1 MKTIKTSKG
10 ITLISLIVTIIVL
23 LILAGV
29 SISILTGKNGIITK
43 AKEASEQT
51 RRGEVKEELHL
62 IGNEWNIEK
71 RTNRSADLVTFLAK
85 QKTDKNIDD
94 YEDLQ
99 DGSCLV
105 IKDGQEIILEQ
116 GTTNIWNGTSV
127 SRALLGNGTEEEPFL
142 IRNGEDLKFLA
153 NAVSNDSTYTL
164 EEETKGY
171 KYACYKQVKDIYL
184 NDTSNFSQWN
194 DTNVQAKLNSF
205 LPIGYK
211 EQSGKIFFGKYDG
224 NNHKIDGLYVNIPND
239 DYASL
244 FRSLYST
251 EGTDKVVDAEVCNL
265 QLKNAYICGKSYSGG
280 IVGSASSNAK
290 IKNCQVD
297 GLICTVEKNSPD
309 DWGNWGAGGICG
321 EMTYG
326 GLIEDCTNRAKI
338 KGDIGIGG
346 ICGRSSSSSIKK
358 CNNYGTVI
366 GCSKVGGIS
375 GEISSCT
382 VDFCNN
388 YENISYGGRGESC
401 AYFGGIGGYLHG
413 STISNCNNSGRVS
426 VLAPTLNN
434 LPVGQIGG
442 IAGLIQSTNILNS
455 NNSGNIDI
463 NVGSLR
469 TTGLGIG
476 GIVGYLVTGSTVDNC
491 NNTGNI
497 TTNPTI
503 ETTGDIIGMEY
514 AY

>member
-29 SISILTGKNGIITK
+29 SISILTGENGIITK
-43 AKEASEQT
+43 SKEASEQT
-51 RRGEVKEELHL
+51 RRGEVKEELNL

-71 RTNRSADLVTFLAK
+71 RTNRNANLLTFLAK

-127 SRALLGNGTEEEPFL
+127 STALLGNGTEEEPFL

-153 NAVSNDSTYTL
+153 NAVSNKSTYTL
-164 EEETKGY
+164 EGETKGY

-194 DTNVQAKLNSF
+194 DTNVQAELNSF
-205 LPIGYK
+205 LPIGYN
-211 EQSGKIFFGKYDG
+211 ETNREIFFGKYDG

-239 DYASL
+239 YYAGLFSL
-244 FRSLYST
+244 LYYT
-251 EGTDKVVDAEVCNL
+251 EGTDKVVDAEICNL
-265 QLKNAYICGKSYSGG
+265 QLKNAYIRAKEWAGG
-280 IVGSASSNAK
+280 IAGGISSNAK

-297 GLICTVEKNSPD
+297 GFICVVERNNPD
-309 DWGNWGAGGICG
+309 DWANWGAGGICG

-326 GLIEDCTNRAKI
+326 SLIEDCTNYAKI
-338 KGDIGIGG
+338 KGDVAVGG
-346 ICGRSSSSSIKK
+346 ICGKSSSSSIKK

-388 YENISYGGRGESC
+388 YENISYGGSGESC
-401 AYFGGIGGYLHG
+401 TYFGGIGGDVYG
-413 STISNCNNSGRVS
+413 GTISNCNNFGRIS
-426 VLAPTLNN
+426 VLAPNLND
-434 LPVGQIGG
+434 LPVMQIGG
-442 IAGLIQSTNILNS
+442 IAGLIQNESVLNS

-469 TTGLGIG
+469 TGLGIG
-476 GIVGYLVTGSTVDNC
+476 GVVGYLVTGSTVDNC
-491 NNTGNI
+491 NNTGII

-503 ETTGDIIGMEY
+503 KTTGNIIGIEWGS
-514 AY
+514 